1 LTIDPIFYIVI
12 SNDLSPTERVLYAGS
27 QYPSAFIFIGGKIG
41 GRGRFRIR
49 GGIQLNRRQFLRYS
63 AFCGLSVSLGSLS
76 HFTQSFSASK
86 NDQPLLKGLQIIDA
100 HAHPDRYVYNSRPT
114 DNTSTLKAIKKLG
127 MVASCFA
134 AVGDSVFLNQ
144 GRVPG
149 TEYHSAKTQLEWWL
163 KGIVK
168 PGKVK
173 LVLKVSDVPAAVN
186 EDSPPGAILA
196 VEGGDALKGNPD
208 TVNEF
213 YGMGVRIITLIH
225 YRNNEIGDTM
235 RMWRNLSPGPS
246 SNGLTPAGRKV
257 VQRMQDLGIVVDVAH
272 AHTATL
278 KQIAE
283 MSSRPLVD
291 SHTNP
296 CSIEDPLQC
305 GRSRTWKEME
315 WIAKTEGVVCT
326 WPLAYTRGA
335 TTRITFLDWAKEILE
350 MKNRLGI
357 EHVGLGTDGGGDL
370 PGFIEGYRD
379 IGDLPKLIEGMQ
391 VVGFSRNE
399 IAAYIGGNFYRVLRS
414 CIG

>member
-1 LTIDPIFYIVI
+1 M
-12 SNDLSPTERVLYAGS
+12 
-27 QYPSAFIFIGGKIG
+27 
-41 GRGRFRIR
+41 
-49 GGIQLNRRQFLRYS
+49 NRRQFLRYS
-63 AFCGLSVSLGSLS
+63 AFCGLSVSLES
-76 HFTQSFSASK
+76 FYPFAQSFSASK

-100 HAHPDRYVYNSRPT
+100 HAHPDRYIYNSRPT
-114 DNTSTLKAIKKLG
+114 DNTSTLRAIKKLG

-149 TEYHSAKTQLEWWL
+149 TEYHSTKTQLEWWL
-163 KGIVK
+163 KDIVK

-173 LVLKVSDVPAAVN
+173 LVLKASDVPAAVN
-186 EDSPPGAILA
+186 EDSPPGALLA
-196 VEGGDALKGNPD
+196 IEGGDAVKGNPD
-208 TVNEF
+208 TVSEF
-213 YGMGVRIITLIH
+213 YRMGVRIITLIH

-235 RMWRNLSPGPS
+235 RMWRNLGPGPS

-257 VQRMQDLGIVVDVAH
+257 VERMQDLGIIIDVAH

-278 KQIAE
+278 KQIGE
-283 MSSRPLVD
+283 ISSRPLVD

-296 CSIEDPLQC
+296 CPMEDPLQC

-315 WIAKTEGVVCT
+315 LIAKTDGVVCT

-335 TTRITFLDWAKEILE
+335 TTRITFSHWAKEILE

-357 EHVGLGTDGGGDL
+357 EHVGLGTDGGGGL
-370 PGFIEGYRD
+370 PGLIEGYRD
-379 IGDLPKLIEGMQ
+379 IGDLLKLVKTMQ
-391 VVGFSRNE
+391 EFGFSQDE
-399 IAAYIGGNFYRVLRS
+399 IAAYMGGNFYRVLRS

>member
-1 LTIDPIFYIVI
+1 M
-12 SNDLSPTERVLYAGS
+12 
-27 QYPSAFIFIGGKIG
+27 
-41 GRGRFRIR
+41 
-49 GGIQLNRRQFLRYS
+49 NRRQFLRYS
-63 AFCGLSVSLGSLS
+63 AFCGLSVSLES
-76 HFTQSFSASK
+76 FYPFAQSFSASK

-100 HAHPDRYVYNSRPT
+100 HAHPDRYIYNSRPT
-114 DNTSTLKAIKKLG
+114 DNTSTLRAIKKLG

-149 TEYHSAKTQLEWWL
+149 TEYHSTKTQLEWWL
-163 KGIVK
+163 KDIVK

-173 LVLKVSDVPAAVN
+173 LVLKASDVPAAIN

-196 VEGGDALKGNPD
+196 IEGGDALRGDPD

-213 YGMGVRIITLIH
+213 YRLGVRIITLIH
-225 YRNNEIGDTM
+225 YRNNGLGDTM
-235 RMWRNLSPGPS
+235 RMWRNLSPGPP

-257 VQRMQDLGIVVDVAH
+257 VERMQDLGIIIDVAH

-278 KQIAE
+278 KQIGE
-283 MSSRPLVD
+283 ISSRPLVD

-296 CSIEDPLQC
+296 CPMEDPLQC

-315 WIAKTEGVVCT
+315 LIAKTDGVVCT

-335 TTRITFLDWAKEILE
+335 TTRITFSHWAKEILE

-370 PGFIEGYRD
+370 PGLIEGYRD
-379 IGDLPKLIEGMQ
+379 IGDLPKLVKAMQ
-391 VVGFSRNE
+391 EVGFLHAE
-399 IAAYIGGNFYRVLRS
+399 IAAYMGGNFYRVLRS

>member
-1 LTIDPIFYIVI
+1 M
-12 SNDLSPTERVLYAGS
+12 
-27 QYPSAFIFIGGKIG
+27 
-41 GRGRFRIR
+41 
-49 GGIQLNRRQFLRYS
+49 
-63 AFCGLSVSLGSLS
+63 
-76 HFTQSFSASK
+76 
-86 NDQPLLKGLQIIDA
+86 GLQIIDA
-100 HAHPDRYVYNSRPT
+100 HAHPDRYLYNSRPT
-114 DNTSTLKAIKKLG
+114 DNTSTLRAIKKLG

-149 TEYHSAKTQLEWWL
+149 TEYHSTKTQLDWWL

-168 PGKVK
+168 SGKVK
-173 LVLKVSDVPAAVN
+173 LVLKASDVPAAVN

-196 VEGGDALKGNPD
+196 IEGGDAVKGTPR

-213 YGMGVRIITLIH
+213 YGMGVRLMTLVH

-246 SNGLTPAGRKV
+246 SNGLTPTGRRV
-257 VQRMQDLGIVVDVAH
+257 VERMQDLGIVVDVAH
-272 AHTATL
+272 AHAATL

-296 CSIEDPLQC
+296 CSVEDPLQC

-315 WIAKTEGVVCT
+315 LISKTDGVVCT
-326 WPLAYTRGA
+326 WPLAYTRGKTIRA
-335 TTRITFLDWAKEILE
+335 TFSDWAKEILE

-370 PGFIEGYRD
+370 PSLMDGYRD
-379 IGDLPKLIEGMQ
+379 IGDLLKLVRAMQ
-391 VVGFSRNE
+391 EVGFSHAE
-399 IAAYIGGNFYRVLRS
+399 IAAYMGGNFHRVLRS
-414 CIG
+414 CIR

>member
-1 LTIDPIFYIVI
+1 M
-12 SNDLSPTERVLYAGS
+12 
-27 QYPSAFIFIGGKIG
+27 
-41 GRGRFRIR
+41 
-49 GGIQLNRRQFLRYS
+49 NRRQFLRSS
-63 AFCGLSVSLGSLS
+63 AFYGLSVSLGNVSS
-76 HFTQSFSASK
+76 FAQSFSASK
-86 NDQPLLKGLQIIDA
+86 KDQPLSKDLQIIDA
-100 HAHPDRYVYNSRPT
+100 HAHPDRYVYNSRAT
-114 DNTSTLKAIKKLG
+114 DHTSTLRAIKKLG

-149 TEYHSAKTQLEWWL
+149 TEYHSTKAQLEWWL

-173 LVLKVSDVPAAVN
+173 LVLKASDVPAAVN
-186 EDSPPGAILA
+186 EESPPGAILG

-208 TVNEF
+208 AVNEF
-213 YGMGVRIITLIH
+213 YGIGVRIITLIH

-235 RMWRNLSPGPS
+235 KMWRNLSPGPS
-246 SNGLTPAGRKV
+246 SNGLTPAGCNV
-257 VQRMQDLGIVVDVAH
+257 VERMQDLGLVVDVAH
-272 AHTATL
+272 AQSATL
-278 KQIAE
+278 KQIVE

-315 WIAKTEGVVCT
+315 WIAKTGGVVCT

-335 TTRITFLDWAKEILE
+335 TTRITFSDWAKEIRE
-350 MKNRLGI
+350 MKSRLGI
-357 EHVGLGTDGGGDL
+357 EHIGLGTDGGGDL

-379 IGDLPKLIEGMQ
+379 IGDLQKLIMAMQ
-391 VVGFSRNE
+391 EVGLSHDD
-399 IAAYIGGNFYRVLRS
+399 IAAYMGRNFHRVLRS

>member
-1 LTIDPIFYIVI
+1 M
-12 SNDLSPTERVLYAGS
+12 
-27 QYPSAFIFIGGKIG
+27 
-41 GRGRFRIR
+41 
-49 GGIQLNRRQFLRYS
+49 NRRQFLRYS
-63 AFCGLSVSLGSLS
+63 AFCGVSVSLESFS
-76 HFTQSFSASK
+76 PFAQSFSASHK
-86 NDQPLLKGLQIIDA
+86 NNQALSKGLQIIDA
-100 HAHPDRYVYNSRPT
+100 HAHPDRYLYNSRPT
-114 DNTSTLKAIKKLG
+114 DNTSTLRAIQKLG

-149 TEYHSAKTQLEWWL
+149 TEYHSTKTQLEWWL
-163 KGIVK
+163 NGIVK

-173 LVLKVSDVPAAVN
+173 LVLKASDVPAAVN
-186 EDSPPGAILA
+186 ENSPPGAILA
-196 VEGGDALKGNPD
+196 VEGGDAVKGNPD
-208 TVNEF
+208 TINEF
-213 YGMGVRIITLIH
+213 YGTGVRMITLIH

-235 RMWRNLSPGPS
+235 RRWRNLSPGPS
-246 SNGLTPAGRKV
+246 SNGLTSAGRKV
-257 VQRMQDLGIVVDVAH
+257 IERMQDLGIVVDVAH

-296 CSIEDPLQC
+296 CSVEDPSQC

-315 WIAKTEGVVCT
+315 LIAKTDGVVCT
-326 WPLAYTRGA
+326 WPLAYSRGA
-335 TTRITFLDWAKEILE
+335 TIRTTFSDWAKEILE

-370 PGFIEGYRD
+370 PVLIESYRD
-379 IGDLPKLIEGMQ
+379 IGDLLRLVRAMQ
-391 VVGFSRNE
+391 EVGFSQNE
-399 IAAYIGGNFYRVLRS
+399 IAAYMGGNFHRVLRG

>member
-1 LTIDPIFYIVI
+1 M
-12 SNDLSPTERVLYAGS
+12 
-27 QYPSAFIFIGGKIG
+27 
-41 GRGRFRIR
+41 
-49 GGIQLNRRQFLRYS
+49 NRRQFLRYS
-63 AFCGLSVSLGSLS
+63 AFCGLSASVGILS
-76 HFTQSFSASK
+76 PFAQSFSASR
-86 NDQPLLKGLQIIDA
+86 NDLALLKGLQIIDA

-114 DNTSTLKAIKKLG
+114 DHTSTLKTIKKLG

-149 TEYHSAKTQLEWWL
+149 TEYHSTKTQLEWWL

-168 PGKVK
+168 SGNVK
-173 LVLKVSDVPAAVN
+173 LVLKASDIPAVLDG
-186 EDSPPGAILA
+186 ESPPGAILA

-208 TVNEF
+208 TVNEL
-213 YGMGVRIITLIH
+213 YRMGVRILTLIH

-257 VQRMQDLGIVVDVAH
+257 VERMQDMGIVVDVAH
-272 AHTATL
+272 AHIATL
-278 KQIAE
+278 RQIVE

-335 TTRITFLDWAKEILE
+335 TTRITFSDWAKEILE

-357 EHVGLGTDGGGDL
+357 EHIGLGTDGGGDL
-370 PGFIEGYRD
+370 PGLIEGYRD
-379 IGDLPKLIEGMQ
+379 ISDLQKLAKAMQ
-391 VVGFSRNE
+391 EVGLSHDE
-399 IAAYIGGNFYRVLRS
+399 MAAYLGGNFYRVLQS

>member
-1 LTIDPIFYIVI
+1 M
-12 SNDLSPTERVLYAGS
+12 
-27 QYPSAFIFIGGKIG
+27 
-41 GRGRFRIR
+41 
-49 GGIQLNRRQFLRYS
+49 NRRQFLRCS
-63 AFCGLSVSLGSLS
+63 VLGGLSVSLGGFSP
-76 HFTQSFSASK
+76 FAQSFSASK
-86 NDQPLLKGLQIIDA
+86 NEEASLKGLQIIDA
-100 HAHPDRYVYNSRPT
+100 HAHPDRYLYNSRPT

-163 KGIVK
+163 NGIVK
-168 PGKVK
+168 PGRVK
-173 LVLKVSDVPAAVN
+173 LVLKASDVPAAVSD
-186 EDSPPGAILA
+186 DSPPGAILA
-196 VEGGDALKGNPD
+196 VEGGDALKGKPD

-213 YGMGVRIITLIH
+213 YSMGVRIITLIH

-235 RMWRNLSPGPS
+235 RIWRNLSPGPPS
-246 SNGLTPAGRKV
+246 HGLTPAGRKV

-272 AHTATL
+272 AHTTTL

-296 CSIEDPLQC
+296 CSVEDPSQC

-326 WPLAYTRGA
+326 WPLAYTRGPA
-335 TTRITFLDWAKEILE
+335 RRITFSDWAKEILE
-350 MKNRLGI
+350 MKSRLGM

-379 IGDLPKLIEGMQ
+379 IGDLQKLVKAMQ
-391 VVGFSRNE
+391 EAGLSHDE
-399 IAAYIGGNFYRVLRS
+399 IAAYLGGNFYRVLRT